1 MQKCDFVSLI
11 NNLKPKE
18 ESELPYEDK
27 PLLAE
32 IANAD
37 VGDVVIL
44 EEVTVIR
51 ELWRGGND
59 NGIGMTLVEK
69 GGSEGVVKNFD
80 GSILPVGKVITV
92 VGTKT
97 KYNDKYSVEVRE
109 KSGGGIALDGEP
121 LATVEPPAHNRAVPA
136 PAAAP
141 KPQASGRKSFLVIYY
156 EEVLAKFKVI
166 YDEEKNACAAT
177 HSVMIAYNR
186 NEVSE
191 EELSRWLAADDDVPF

>member
-1 MQKCDFVSLI
+1 M
-11 NNLKPKE
+11 
-18 ESELPYEDK
+18 PYEDK
-27 PLLAE
+27 PLLPE

-44 EEVTVIR
+44 EEVTVMR
-51 ELWRGGND
+51 ELWRGGNE

-69 GGSEGVVKNFD
+69 AGSEGVVKNFD

-97 KYNDKYSVEVRE
+97 KYKDKYSVEVRE

-121 LATVEPPAHNRAVPA
+121 LASVAPVVGVATPVQQAPA

-141 KPQASGRKSFLVIYY
+141 RGVIERKMNVDEYREMKTQSFDYWADVYTKRC
-156 EEVLAKFKVI
+156 E
-166 YDEEKNACAAT
+166 DPNAVAENARSEST
-177 HSVMIAYNR
+177 SEMIAVLR
-186 NEVSE
+186 KDIVEVPE
-191 EELSRWLAADDDVPF
+191 DDGIPF